1 MPSLFF
7 GTQDSKTHIQIT
19 KKGLLIKQG
28 VYPNGEII
36 AVKKIVSSLMPGL
49 QKQFESE
56 VYHRM
61 MLNHTNIVRCVG
73 YCYEIKN
80 ACLEYNGKYVFAEM
94 AERLLCLEY
103 MPNGS
108 LDRYI
113 SGITLNMARCFS
125 ISSLFEF

>member
-1 MPSLFF
+1 MLSLFLVHRIRKPI
-7 GTQDSKTHIQIT
+7 SKIVRQR
-19 KKGLLIKQG
+19 LLIEQG
-28 VYPNGEII
+28 VLPNGEII